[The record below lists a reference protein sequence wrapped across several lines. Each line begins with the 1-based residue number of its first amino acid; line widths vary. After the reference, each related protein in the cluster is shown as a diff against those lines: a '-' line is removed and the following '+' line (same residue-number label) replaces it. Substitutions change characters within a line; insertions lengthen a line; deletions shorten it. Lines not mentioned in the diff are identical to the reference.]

1 MASDVLLRFAQ
12 AVVNQVIDNITQQL
26 SALTNKVQNPL
37 AEMIAPNLDNI
48 WKGGSADEFRRQVQN
63 ILKADLEPSV
73 NGIRQY
79 QRGIH
84 DASKVIL
91 DADRQVGQLVSDLTN
106 DFNRI
111 Y

>member
-1 MASDVLLRFAQ
+1 MVSDMLLRFAQ
-12 AVVNQVIDNITQQL
+12 AIVNKVVDALAQQL
-26 SALTNKVQNPL
+26 SALANKVQNPL
-37 AEMIAPNLDNI
+37 AEMIAPSLDTI
-48 WKGGSADEFRRQVQN
+48 WKGGSADEFRKQIQN
-63 ILKADLEPSV
+63 ILKTDLEPSV

-91 DADRQVGQLVSDLTN
+91 DADRQVGQLVSELTS